1 MKIWLGHRRL
11 LFHKIVWVYVY
22 STVFLNEWPQTGE
35 RGFRMRTLTQSNLAK
50 SEQEDIMDGVSTT
63 ATSSRKMEK
72 RREQLLDAIHVLARR
87 SPEMFE
93 LEAEDFIRRAMWS
106 ERGRDPSFAN
116 TLERWLHSEFQF
128 ETFATVLPP
137 DAKLE
142 RRHIPNPDL
151 SEFREVDKAVFA
163 ALQSKFDGTE
173 DEPFNHHRWDAAT
186 RDQFIVLGMIAMG
199 GKRGE
204 RQSRIVHYLGLGTPG
219 PDDLRGSNTVRA
231 AKIAITRFLRARVPE
246 ATDLFASAT
255 GNGGQRLH
263 RIRDTDV
270 ARMLARYALNH
281 PASLLLPDLPIM
293 AEPL

>member
-1 MKIWLGHRRL
+1 MPSK
-11 LFHKIVWVYVY
+11 F
-22 STVFLNEWPQTGE
+22 FLNEWPHNRE
-35 RGFRMRTLTQSNLAK
+35 RGYRMHTPARKNLISA
-50 SEQEDIMDGVSTT
+50 EQESIMEGVSTAAPT
-63 ATSSRKMEK
+63 SRKLEK

-142 RRHIPNPDL
+142 RRNIPDPDL
-151 SEFREVDKAVFA
+151 SELRQVDRAVFA
-163 ALQSKFDGTE
+163 AIQTKFDGTE

-246 ATDLFASAT
+246 AIDVFAPAT

-263 RIRDTDV
+263 RIRDTEM
-270 ARMLARYALNH
+270 ARMLARYVLNH